1 MFEFFKRLFPD
12 KYEGGVKVDPST
24 LPVPKDELPSLGKDY
39 AKTKY
44 RAASCQSTGRER
56 SHNEDTLYAFSS
68 LLAGVNSPDTFGIY
82 LVADGMGGHQSGEV
96 ASSLAAQAVTQYLM
110 EQVFAGFMYDRES
123 FSDNDLKG
131 LIKDAVD
138 EAQTLIKRRVP
149 GGGTTLTFVLVLG
162 DRLFYAHVGDSRLYL
177 IGKDGS
183 LTLKTK
189 DHTLVK
195 RLVDLGEISEQEAG
209 THPQRNVLYRAL
221 GQTDPFEPA
230 IDQFSMDKG
239 ERLLICSD
247 GLWSVLTEDQILG
260 IIANASDLEE
270 MAYDLVD
277 AANVSGGPDN
287 ISVILV
293 ERLD

>member
-12 KYEGGVKVDPST
+12 KYEGGVKVDRST
-24 LPVPKDELPSLGKDY
+24 LPVPEEDMTSLGRPY

-44 RAASCQSTGRER
+44 RAACCQSTGRER
-56 SHNEDTLYAFSS
+56 SHNEDTLFAFSG

-96 ASSLAAQAVTQYLM
+96 ASSLAAQAATQYLM
-110 EQVFAGFMYDRES
+110 AQVFGGFMFDRES
-123 FSDNDLKG
+123 FSDHDLKD
-131 LIKDAVD
+131 LIKEAVD

-149 GGGTTLTFVLVLG
+149 GGGTTLTLVLALG
-162 DRLFYAHVGDSRLYL
+162 DRLFYAHVGDSRLYV
-177 IGKDGS
+177 IGKDGA

-195 RLVDLGEISEQEAG
+195 RLVDLGEISEQEASS
-209 THPQRNVLYRAL
+209 HPQRNVLYRAL

-230 IDQFSMDKG
+230 VDQFSMEKG

-247 GLWSVLTEDQILG
+247 GLWSVLNEAQILG
-260 IIANASDLEE
+260 VIANASDLEE
-270 MAYDLVD
+270 MACDLVD